1 MTLTGHFLAGVLKL
15 FRGQMMYRKRFN
27 RFSVSKS
34 SAALGYAT
42 VAGSLITTLC
52 FGAAYADEPVV
63 SSAPDKKPVYVNV
76 ISGKPQQQDDPS
88 LPEAGVL
95 VRPKNS
101 PLPASGVPVA
111 PWPGLATMD
120 VPSVDEYQSAKTFH
134 KMELD
139 DLTGKEGLSWL
150 LPSELDAQRRTDMDD
165 PYYVPTAGSGHL
177 VPQIMPFRE
186 RLQKKGFVFSFAYKG
201 EAMANIHGGMQRG
214 MDYVH
219 ELTLQMNFDLGKL
232 AGLNGWS
239 IHTLLMNR
247 AGREVSHDRVG
258 EYYVNLMEVYGLSG
272 HVVAHLVD
280 FYAEKKF
287 MQNRMDV
294 TFGRMSLTHVFAT
307 SPLICSFMVTC
318 SAPVALK
325 VDPGFAVYPKATW
338 GSRLR
343 FRPTRDTLLQVG
355 AYQVSPLSTNPSGW
369 AWGSENTTGLML
381 PIEFTWQPFL
391 TRNRLPGH
399 YVFGY
404 AHDTSR
410 YPDVLGAAPAN
421 KVIATSRLHSAPMDM
436 FWFEGDQMIYRK
448 GGRNQMAGGYLMAG
462 YIHNTPHVSSISD
475 EAYGGLSFNGVIPSR
490 VTDRLGILYSWYHVS
505 HRKELG
511 QMYAQDA
518 GLSLGAQVLA
528 PQTDSHVI
536 EAYYA
541 IDAVPGVL
549 VQPEFQY
556 MIRPGETSRRPDAAL
571 VGLKVIA
578 NL

>member
-1 MTLTGHFLAGVLKL
+1 
-15 FRGQMMYRKRFN
+15 MYRKRCN
-27 RFSVSKS
+27 RFPVFKPF
-34 SAALGYAT
+34 SALRGVT
-42 VAGSLITTLC
+42 LAGSLLITL
-52 FGAAYADEPVV
+52 
-63 SSAPDKKPVYVNV
+63 SSGVAHAEDASVLSSPTKKTVYVDV
-76 ISGKPQQQDDPS
+76 LSGTPSQDDLSQPD
-88 LPEAGVL
+88 ARVL

-120 VPSVDEYQSAKTFH
+120 IPSVDEYQSARTFH
-134 KMELD
+134 KLELD
-139 DLTGKEGLSWL
+139 DLTGKEGPSWL
-150 LPSELDAQRRTDMDD
+150 LPSEVDAQRRTDMDD

-186 RLQKKGFVFSFAYKG
+186 RLQKKGFVFSFTYKG

-258 EYYVNLMEVYGLSG
+258 DYYVNLMEVYGLSG

-287 MQNRMDV
+287 LQNRMDI

-338 GSRLR
+338 GSRVR
-343 FRPTRDTLLQVG
+343 FRPTRDTMVQLG
-355 AYQVSPLSTNPSGW
+355 AYQVSPLANNPSGW

-410 YPDVLGAAPAN
+410 YPDVMGTSPAN
-421 KVIATSRLHSAPMDM
+421 KVVAAGRLHSAPMDM

-462 YIHNTPHVSSISD
+462 YIHNTPRVSSISD
-475 EAYGGLSFNGVIPSR
+475 EAYGGLSFNGVIPGR
-490 VTDRLGILYSWYHVS
+490 LTDRLGILYSWYHVS

-541 IDAVPGVL
+541 IDVVPGVL

>member
-1 MTLTGHFLAGVLKL
+1 MPHFTDGPIMPRNTYLSSLSLFAGGVSLLCCLGVAQAQQTEKPPPPSPTAMPHTVYIDVSPKTDATAGQLPDPRVL
-15 FRGQMMYRKRFN
+15 Q
-27 RFSVSKS
+27 
-34 SAALGYAT
+34 
-42 VAGSLITTLC
+42 
-52 FGAAYADEPVV
+52 
-63 SSAPDKKPVYVNV
+63 
-76 ISGKPQQQDDPS
+76 
-88 LPEAGVL
+88 
-95 VRPKNS
+95 RPKNS
-101 PLPASGVPVA
+101 PLPLSGVPLS
-111 PWPGLATMD
+111 PWPGFATMV
-120 VPSVDEYQSAKTFH
+120 VPSTDNYEGTKTFH

-139 DLTGKEGLSWL
+139 SLSGGEAVSWL
-150 LPSELDAQRRTDMDD
+150 LPSEIDALRHTDMED
-165 PYYVPTAGSGHL
+165 PYYVPTTGSSHL
-177 VPQIMPFRE
+177 LPVIMPFRQ

-201 EAMANIHGGMQRG
+201 ESMADINGGMRRG

-219 ELTLQMNFDLGKL
+219 ELTLQMNFDLGKM

-239 IHTLLMNR
+239 VHTLLMNR

-258 EYYVNLMEVYGLSG
+258 DYYVNLMEVYGLSG

-287 MQNRMDV
+287 MQNRMDI

-355 AYQVSPLSTNPSGW
+355 AYQVSPLASNPSGW
-369 AWGSENTTGLML
+369 SWGSEDSTGLML

-399 YVFGY
+399 YMFGY

-410 YPDVLGAAPAN
+410 YPDILGAKPAN
-421 KVIATSRLHSAPMDM
+421 LVVDSNRLHSAPMDM
-436 FWFEGDQMIYRK
+436 FWFEGDQMIYRR

-475 EAYGGLSFNGVIPSR
+475 EAYGGLSFNSIFPNR

-511 QMYAQDA
+511 QMLARDA

-541 IDAVPGVL
+541 IDAFPGVL
-549 VQPEFQY
+549 IQPQFQY
-556 MIRPGETSRRPDAAL
+556 MIRPGETSHIPDAAL